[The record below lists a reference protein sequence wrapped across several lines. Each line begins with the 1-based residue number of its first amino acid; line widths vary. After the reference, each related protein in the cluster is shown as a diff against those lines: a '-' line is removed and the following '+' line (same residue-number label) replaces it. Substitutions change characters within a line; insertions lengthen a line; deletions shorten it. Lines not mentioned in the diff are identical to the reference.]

1 MHRIVIKL
9 SGSVFKTPINIKL
22 IKAICDTFNSIIK
35 GGIQPIIITGGGEIA
50 RTYIVVMRTLKSDET
65 TLDEM
70 GIAASRLNA
79 RIIIAGLGNSAY
91 PFISSNMDEVSIA
104 IASNKAVVLGG
115 LYPGHST
122 NATAALV
129 AEKSNADLFINA
141 TDVDGIYS
149 SDPRIDKKAK
159 RFTKIDTKAL
169 FKLIGMS
176 SMIAGAYDLMD
187 PLSIKVIE
195 RSKIKTRIIL
205 CTPKNIIEA
214 VKGTPIGT
222 EVIVSETII

>member
-1 MHRIVIKL
+1 LHRIVIKL
-9 SGSVFKTPINIKL
+9 SGSVFKAPINVGL
-22 IKAICDTFNSIIK
+22 IKGLCDTFTSIIK
-35 GGIQPIIITGGGEIA
+35 EGIQPIIVAGGGEVA
-50 RTYIVVMRTLKSDET
+50 RTYINAMRTLKSDET

-70 GIAASRLNA
+70 GIAVSRLNA

-91 PFISSNMDEVSIA
+91 PLVSSNMDEVLVA
-104 IASNKAVVLGG
+104 LASNKAVVLGG

-129 AEKSNADLFINA
+129 AEKSDSDLFINA
-141 TDVDGIYS
+141 TDVDGVYS

-159 RFTKIDTKAL
+159 KFTKIDTKEL
-169 FKLIGMS
+169 FNLIGKS
-176 SMIAGAYDLMD
+176 PMIAGAYDLID

-205 CTPKNIIEA
+205 CTPKNIMDAI
-214 VKGTPIGT
+214 KGAPIGT
-222 EVIVSETII
+222 EVVVGEVDF